1 MSNLRIML
9 VDDHVV
15 VRTGLRMFL
24 NAQSELEV
32 VAEASRACEILPQA
46 ATSKPDVVVLDLTL
60 PDGGGLERIDALRK
74 LPRPPHVLVLSMH
87 DDPAYAR
94 AALASGAS
102 GYIVK
107 TVSEQ
112 DLLTAVRTV
121 ARGRVYVDLDD
132 EAKTARV
139 FNSPGSEGRTLRMD
153 AVSRLS
159 ERERGVLRMLGR
171 GFANCDIARQ
181 LEISPKT
188 VATYR
193 ARLADKL
200 GLQTTAEFV
209 KFAHD
214 TGLLEQSA

>member
-1 MSNLRIML
+1 MTKLRIML

-15 VRTGLRMFL
+15 LRTGLRMFL
-24 NAQSELEV
+24 NSQNELEV
-32 VAEASRACEILPQA
+32 VAEASRAGEILSLA
-46 ATSKPDVVVLDLTL
+46 ASTTPDVVVLDLTL
-60 PDGGGLERIDALRK
+60 PDGGGLERIDALRRF
-74 LPRPPHVLVLSMH
+74 PRPPHVLVLSMH

-94 AALASGAS
+94 AALAAGAS

-112 DLLTAVRTV
+112 ELLTAVRTV
-121 ARGRVYVDLDD
+121 ARGRAFVDLDD

-139 FNSPGSEGRTLRMD
+139 FNVLDLEGRTRMTD
-153 AVSRLS
+153 VECRLS
-159 ERERGVLRMLGR
+159 ERERSVLRLLGR

-193 ARLADKL
+193 ARLGDKL
-200 GLQTTAEFV
+200 GLRTTAEFV
-209 KFAHD
+209 RFAHD
-214 TGLLEQSA
+214 TGLLEQTA